1 MVDSSQRNFS
11 NVTSSAPAPTPQYED
26 YDIDSVTLKWLRIVF
41 YGVICIVGTVGNAL
55 VILAYRNPRMR
66 SVTNLFIA
74 NLGVADLTVTL
85 INVPITVTY
94 SALDF
99 WPFGA
104 FLCKAFPYIL
114 GITVF
119 SSVGTL
125 IAIAADR
132 YRAIVHPLLPRI
144 RTRHAIM
151 IIAAIW
157 IVALIYPTPLLI
169 YQKLTEDEMCSEEW
183 PSDQARKIYTVI
195 LFVALYL
202 IPLIA
207 ISVLYFLICHNLNTS
222 ESSAQEGSRRA
233 RKSVIRMLVIVVV
246 LFSVCWLP
254 YHIVVL
260 YDNFDDSPERSETFF
275 QFLMLSFWLSFANS
289 CCNPVVY
296 AVLNRNYR
304 REFGRLLRCQSL
316 SSHRNAESL
325 HGRDRRFSSAETKST
340 YRKTSKQQ
348 LSRIFLKSKS
358 NANEDFTM
366 TNGAMAEMSNA
377 SRSGQGNSSSGSSHN
392 ARDEKLLKKQ
402 RNKSKKKSPVLV

>member
-1 MVDSSQRNFS
+1 MVYSPQRNFT
-11 NVTSSAPAPTPQYED
+11 NVTSAPSTTPYEGD
-26 YDIDSVTLKWLRIVF
+26 DLDSITLKWLRIVF
-41 YGVICIVGTVGNAL
+41 YGVICIVGTVGNTL

-94 SALDF
+94 SALQF

-104 FLCKAFPYIL
+104 FLCKAIPYIL

-157 IVALIYPTPLLI
+157 TVALIYPTPLLI
-169 YQKLTEDEMCSEEW
+169 YQNLGEDGACNEEW
-183 PSDQARKIYTVI
+183 PTNEANEIYTVI

-222 ESSAQEGSRRA
+222 ESAAQEG
-233 RKSVIRMLVIVVV
+233 K
-246 LFSVCWLP
+246 
-254 YHIVVL
+254 Y
-260 YDNFDDSPERSETFF
+260 
-275 QFLMLSFWLSFANS
+275 
-289 CCNPVVY
+289 
-296 AVLNRNYR
+296 
-304 REFGRLLRCQSL
+304 L
-316 SSHRNAESL
+316 SSKVNVTVISLCMRAQFHSLTYAEKVRNV
-325 HGRDRRFSSAETKST
+325 RRK
-340 YRKTSKQQ
+340 RKFTNTQQ
-348 LSRIFLKSKS
+348 MICC
-358 NANEDFTM
+358 
-366 TNGAMAEMSNA
+366 
-377 SRSGQGNSSSGSSHN
+377 
-392 ARDEKLLKKQ
+392 
-402 RNKSKKKSPVLV
+402 

>member
-1 MVDSSQRNFS
+1 MVDSTQRNFS
-11 NVTSSAPAPTPQYED
+11 NVTPTMPPTTQFEVGD
-26 YDIDSVTLKWLRIVF
+26 LDSITLKWLRILF

-85 INVPITVTY
+85 INVPLTVSY
-94 SALDF
+94 STLGF

-104 FLCKAFPYIL
+104 FLCKAIPFIL

-119 SSVGTL
+119 SSIGTL

-157 IVALIYPTPLLI
+157 LVAFIYPIPLMI
-169 YQKLTEDEMCSEEW
+169 YQTVTDEGRQCKEEW
-183 PSDQARKIYTVI
+183 PTKNAREIYTVI
-195 LFVALYL
+195 LFVTLYL

-207 ISVLYFLICHNLNTS
+207 ISVLYFLICHNLKTS
-222 ESSAQEGSRRA
+222 ESSAQEGARRA
-233 RKSVIRMLVIVVV
+233 KRSVIRMLVIVVV
-246 LFSVCWLP
+246 LFSFCWLP
-254 YHIVVL
+254 YHTLVL
-260 YDNFDDSPERSETFF
+260 YDNFAGARKINPIFF
-275 QFLMLSFWLSFANS
+275 QMMMFSLWLSFANS

-304 REFGRLLRCQSL
+304 REFGRLLRCQTL
-316 SSHRNAESL
+316 SSLRKADSL
-325 HGRDRRFSSAETKST
+325 YGRDRRFSSETKST

-348 LSRIFLKSKS
+348 LSRIFLKRKS
-358 NANEDFTM
+358 NANEDFT
-366 TNGAMAEMSNA
+366 THNGGMAEMSNA
-377 SRSGQGNSSSGSSHN
+377 SRSGQCNSSSGSSQN
-392 ARDEKLLKKQ
+392 ARDEKLLVCQ
-402 RNKSKKKSPVLV
+402 IESGL

>member
-1 MVDSSQRNFS
+1 MVDSPQRNFS
-11 NVTSSAPAPTPQYED
+11 NVTSTMTPTSPYEGGD
-26 YDIDSVTLKWLRIVF
+26 QDSVTLIEWLRIIF
-41 YGVICIVGTVGNAL
+41 YGVICIVGTIGNTL

-85 INVPITVTY
+85 INVPLTVTY
-94 SALDF
+94 TTLGR

-104 FLCKAFPYIL
+104 FLCKAIPYIL
-114 GITVF
+114 GITIF

-157 IVALIYPTPLLI
+157 IVAFICPTPLII
-169 YQKLTEDEMCSEEW
+169 YQHFKENQECIEQW
-183 PSDQARKIYTVI
+183 PTKKAREIYTVM
-195 LFVALYL
+195 LFVALYV

-222 ESSAQEGSRRA
+222 ESSAQEGARRA
-233 RKSVIRMLVIVVV
+233 KKSVIRMLVIVVV

-254 YHIVVL
+254 FHVVVL
-260 YDNFDDSPERSETFF
+260 YDNFGGKYTNVVLELVMFS
-275 QFLMLSFWLSFANS
+275 LWLSFANS

-304 REFGRLLRCQSL
+304 REFGRLLRCRAL
-316 SSHRNAESL
+316 SSYRNSDSV
-325 HGRDRRFSSAETKST
+325 HGRDRRFSSDTKST

-348 LSRIFLKSKS
+348 SRLILKRKNNATEELSVQ
-358 NANEDFTM
+358 
-366 TNGAMAEMSNA
+366 NGAMAETSYT
-377 SRSGQGNSSSGSSHN
+377 SRSGQGNSSSGSSQN
-392 ARDEKLLKKQ
+392 ARDEKQVVCQFESGL
-402 RNKSKKKSPVLV
+402 

>member
-1 MVDSSQRNFS
+1 MMVDSPQRNFS
-11 NVTSSAPAPTPQYED
+11 NVTSIMPPTTQDEGGD
-26 YDIDSVTLKWLRIVF
+26 LDSITLKWLRIVF

-85 INVPITVTY
+85 INVPFTVSY
-94 SALDF
+94 STLGY

-104 FLCKAFPYIL
+104 FLCKAIPFIL
-114 GITVF
+114 AFTIF

-144 RTRHAIM
+144 RTRHALM

-157 IVALIYPTPLLI
+157 LVAFIYPIPLMI
-169 YQKLTEDEMCSEEW
+169 YQTLTEERKCIEEW
-183 PSDQARKIYTVI
+183 PNKNAQEIYTVI

-207 ISVLYFLICHNLNTS
+207 ISVLYFLICYNLKTS
-222 ESSAQEGSRRA
+222 ESSAQEGARRA
-233 RKSVIRMLVIVVV
+233 KKSVIRMLVIVVV
-246 LFSVCWLP
+246 LFTFCWLP
-254 YHIVVL
+254 YHILVL
-260 YDNFDDSPERSETFF
+260 YDNFAGQRVVTPVFF
-275 QFLMLSFWLSFANS
+275 QMVMFSLWLSFANS

-304 REFGRLLRCQSL
+304 REFGRLLRCQTL
-316 SSHRNAESL
+316 SSLRNADL
-325 HGRDRRFSSAETKST
+325 LYGRDRRFSSETKST

-348 LSRIFLKSKS
+348 LSRIFLKRKS

-366 TNGAMAEMSNA
+366 HNGAMAEMSNA
-377 SRSGQGNSSSGSSHN
+377 SRSGQGNSSSGSSQN
-392 ARDEKLLKKQ
+392 AREEKLLVCQ
-402 RNKSKKKSPVLV
+402 IESGL

>member
-1 MVDSSQRNFS
+1 MVDFSQRNFS
-11 NVTSSAPAPTPQYED
+11 NVTSTMPPTPQFEAD
-26 YDIDSVTLKWLRIVF
+26 THDTITLKWLRFVF

-94 SALDF
+94 SALQY

-104 FLCKAFPYIL
+104 FLCKAIPFIL
-114 GITVF
+114 GISLF

-157 IVALIYPTPLLI
+157 IAAFIYPIPLII
-169 YQKLTEDEMCSEEW
+169 YQHIEEGSGQCVEKWPTEK
-183 PSDQARKIYTVI
+183 AREIYTVVV
-195 LFVALYL
+195 FVALYL

-222 ESSAQEGSRRA
+222 DSSTQEG
-233 RKSVIRMLVIVVV
+233 K
-246 LFSVCWLP
+246 
-254 YHIVVL
+254 
-260 YDNFDDSPERSETFF
+260 
-275 QFLMLSFWLSFANS
+275 
-289 CCNPVVY
+289 
-296 AVLNRNYR
+296 
-304 REFGRLLRCQSL
+304 
-316 SSHRNAESL
+316 
-325 HGRDRRFSSAETKST
+325 
-340 YRKTSKQQ
+340 
-348 LSRIFLKSKS
+348 
-358 NANEDFTM
+358 
-366 TNGAMAEMSNA
+366 
-377 SRSGQGNSSSGSSHN
+377 
-392 ARDEKLLKKQ
+392 
-402 RNKSKKKSPVLV
+402 